1 MLANCMIRLLRRTPP
16 RYWRGARFCET
27 RRQFRCSARH
37 LSRHEHGCLLAFS
50 FILSFLL
57 FSFHS
62 CKTLPPALQSN
73 GSRWQKKSVFERK
86 QRRLKWLNRG
96 RLKKK
101 DRKKKRGRDKGAV
114 EGVAVKSVPS
124 PVPNDAL
131 GGPRRA
137 PHSN

>member
-1 MLANCMIRLLRRTPP
+1 M
-16 RYWRGARFCET
+16 
-27 RRQFRCSARH
+27 
-37 LSRHEHGCLLAFS
+37 LAFS

-101 DRKKKRGRDKGAV
+101 TERRR
-114 EGVAVKSVPS
+114 EGEIKERWREWQSNPFPLLFLMMRLEDPGEPLTLIDVKCVISLLIK
-124 PVPNDAL
+124 AET
-131 GGPRRA
+131 
-137 PHSN
+137 